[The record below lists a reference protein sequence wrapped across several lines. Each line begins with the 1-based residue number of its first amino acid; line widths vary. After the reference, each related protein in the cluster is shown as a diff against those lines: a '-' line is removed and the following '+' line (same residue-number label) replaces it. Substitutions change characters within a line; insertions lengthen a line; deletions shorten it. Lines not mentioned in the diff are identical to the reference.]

1 MAIETFRIATKNL
14 SDVKTAL
21 ESNQALLYFSEFV
34 LTDEGKKLEFY
45 DNNGNLLIDFYYNT
59 DSRPVL
65 TADIY
70 GNETSLSIAIGSGFY
85 IDRIVTTDKGI
96 AIGIYSTSSK
106 KSRPLGMFVST
117 TNNGVTGVAVVDK
130 MLYQDPAN
138 TTCREVY
145 TATADTTTSINTM
158 FDCYYG
164 AKSHPLTAIHPLGIS
179 QVEDYFPNIFALD
192 ESPYKGQSGRITIDG
207 EVYISNG
214 YILLKDE

>member
-1 MAIETFRIATKNL
+1 MAIETFRIATKSL

-21 ESNQALLYFSEFV
+21 ESSQALLYFSEFV
-34 LTDEGKKLEFY
+34 LTNEGNKLEFY
-45 DNNGNLLIDFYYNT
+45 DNGGNLLIDFYYGSNNGLML
-59 DSRPVL
+59 DV
-65 TADIY
+65 Y
-70 GNETSLSIAIGSGFY
+70 GNEKSLSISIGNTAY

-96 AIGIYSTSSK
+96 AIGIYNTSSK
-106 KSRPLGMFVST
+106 ESRPLGMFVST

-130 MLYQDPAN
+130 MLYQNPAN
-138 TTCREVY
+138 TTCREVH

-207 EVYISNG
+207 EVYVSNG